1 MADQET
7 TEDIGVTDDDS
18 PVNPPDDV
26 PPTAAEAAEPADDE
40 DDVIE
45 DLEFLIDDIEDQ
57 IAPLG
62 L

>member
-7 TEDIGVTDDDS
+7 SEEIGVTDEDL

-26 PPTAAEAAEPADDE
+26 PPAAAEPADDE

>member
-1 MADQET
+1 MAEQDIEVVREQDELVA
-7 TEDIGVTDDDS
+7 TEGDDGDTADDS
-18 PVNPPDDV
+18 ID
-26 PPTAAEAAEPADDE
+26 
-40 DDVIE
+40 